1 MPVHK
6 RLLWPVLL
14 LALAYPAIITAEA
27 VPAETIPTRT
37 WQIGVTAG
45 FNSIASGDELVKKNS
60 GAEIGLQ
67 TTLPYTLWKE
77 DANLFTLRGQFTS
90 FSNGIDATAANGD
103 AVKLVNASHSQ
114 ARLDFRQIFIHW
126 GIHWSAGLGV
136 QIPITTNILTPR
148 GEFRF
153 ADARSY
159 YPDSTAELAKI
170 DKSFAGY
177 VRLGID
183 QKFLADALLLGVALE
198 IGLVESP
205 KTQQRAVLNFYAG
218 ARIW

>member
-1 MPVHK
+1 MPVQM
-6 RLLWPVLL
+6 RSRWLVLL
-14 LALAYPAIITAEA
+14 LALAWPALISAEA
-27 VPAETIPTRT
+27 APAETIPART

-77 DANLFTLRGQFTS
+77 DANLITLRGQFTS

-103 AVKLVNASHSQ
+103 AIKLVNASHSQ

-136 QIPITTNILTPR
+136 QIPITSNILTPR
-148 GEFRF
+148 GEFSF

-183 QKFLADALLLGVALE
+183 QKLLADALLLGVALE